1 MVGEV
6 STPTTSL
13 SQSMQGLPSMEVES
27 DVGAILDEQMHG
39 CTMGLQSERDEERER
54 ERERERENGIT
65 ARSSESLDVPL
76 AVT

>member
-1 MVGEV
+1 MGEV
-6 STPTTSL
+6 SAPTTSL

-27 DVGAILDEQMHG
+27 DVGGILDEKMHG
-39 CTMGLQSERDEERER
+39 CTMGLQSERDE
-54 ERERERENGIT
+54 ERERENGIT